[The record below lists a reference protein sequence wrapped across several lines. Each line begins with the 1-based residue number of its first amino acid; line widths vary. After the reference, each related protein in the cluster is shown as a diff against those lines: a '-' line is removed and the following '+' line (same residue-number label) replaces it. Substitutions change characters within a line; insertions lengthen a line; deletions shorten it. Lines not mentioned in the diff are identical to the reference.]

1 MFFTLS
7 KILVPLESPSD
18 ILLLILCLGT
28 ICVWFSSSRRWGI
41 VLVSGATLAL
51 LLTVVLP
58 VSAWLSGPIEDRFPR
73 PGTLPQHV
81 DGIIVLG
88 GAVDPIIT
96 QRRGLPSLNSDA
108 ERMTEFVRLAKLY
121 PDARL
126 VFSGGSGLLGARAGD
141 LNEADVARQFFAQQ
155 GLDPARVTFESRSRN
170 TYENVLFAK
179 VMVKP
184 RLGQTWLLISGALS
198 VPRTMGIFRKL
209 DWPVM
214 AVPVAYKSDSPHS
227 YYLGDNLR
235 ELDRAVHEWLGLLVY
250 RMTGKTDALFPAPAA
265 SR

>member
-1 MFFTLS
+1 VFFTLS

-18 ILLLILCLGT
+18 LLLLILFLGV
-28 ICVWFSSSRRWGI
+28 ICTWFSSCRRLGI
-41 VLVSGATLAL
+41 MLVSGATIAL
-51 LLTVVLP
+51 VLTVLLP
-58 VSAWLSGPIEDRFPR
+58 VSGWLSMPLEDRFPR
-73 PGTLPQHV
+73 PGALPRHV

-88 GAVDPIIT
+88 GAVVPTIT

-108 ERMTEFVRLAKLY
+108 ERMTEFVRVAKLY

-126 VFSGGSGLLGARAGD
+126 VFSGGSGLLGTGPD
-141 LNEADVARQFFAQQ
+141 QISEADVARLFFTQQ

-170 TYENVLFAK
+170 TYENVLFGKA
-179 VMVKP
+179 MVNPKKE
-184 RLGQTWLLISGALS
+184 QTWLLISSALG

-209 DWPVM
+209 GWPVM

-235 ELDRAVHEWLGLLVY
+235 EIDRAVHEWLGLLVY
-250 RMTGKTDALFPAPAA
+250 RMTGKTDALFPAPAEG
-265 SR
+265 